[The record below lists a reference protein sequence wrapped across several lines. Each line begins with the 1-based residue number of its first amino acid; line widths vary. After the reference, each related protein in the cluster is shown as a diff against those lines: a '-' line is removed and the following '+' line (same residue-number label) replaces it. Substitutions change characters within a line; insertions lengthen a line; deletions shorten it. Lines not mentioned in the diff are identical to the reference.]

1 MRGANLKQAAE
12 IVANKTVDP
21 LLGKHQPK
29 DHFQLR

>member
-21 LLGKHQPK
+21 LQENTNRRTI
-29 DHFQLR
+29 FN